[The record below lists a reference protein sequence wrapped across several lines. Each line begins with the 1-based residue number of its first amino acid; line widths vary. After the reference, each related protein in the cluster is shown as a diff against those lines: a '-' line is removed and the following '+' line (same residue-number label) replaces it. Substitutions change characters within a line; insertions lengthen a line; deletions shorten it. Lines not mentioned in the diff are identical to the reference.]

1 MVSSHPAPRDSDSKI
16 CLPSSAGDDKLLA
29 APLPIQQNPTRSDC
43 ATLPHKVLDIVLMFA
58 YYPRM
63 GSIHL
68 VIPQK
73 EEPPALHERAM
84 DNLKYIRETMERASA
99 FTGISGWG
107 QVVIGITALIASLI
121 SAPQK
126 TFKGWLAV
134 WVAEAV
140 IALLIAGWS
149 MDRKARAAKMPLL
162 SGPGRKVAFSLSPPI
177 FAGGILSV
185 VLYRAGLTNAIP
197 GLWLLLYG
205 TGVVTGGMFSVSAVP
220 IMGLCFMAL
229 GAAAFLAPA
238 GLANWFMAAGFGGLH
253 IVFGVIIAR
262 RYGG

>member
-1 MVSSHPAPRDSDSKI
+1 
-16 CLPSSAGDDKLLA
+16 
-29 APLPIQQNPTRSDC
+29 
-43 ATLPHKVLDIVLMFA
+43 
-58 YYPRM
+58 M

-84 DNLKYIRETMERASA
+84 DNLKYIRETMERATS

-107 QVVIGITALIASLI
+107 QVAIGFSALASASI
-121 SAPQK
+121 SAQQK
-126 TFKGWLAV
+126 TFKAWLAV
-134 WVAEAV
+134 WMAEAL

-149 MDRKARAAKMPLL
+149 IDRKARAAKMPLL

-177 FAGGILSV
+177 FAGAIVTV

-205 TGVVTGGMFSVSAVP
+205 TGVVTGGMFSVSVVP

-229 GAAAFLAPA
+229 GAVTFFAPA
-238 GLANWFMAAGFGGLH
+238 EYANWLMATGFGGLH
-253 IVFGVIIAR
+253 IVFGAIIAR